1 MLARDK
7 GKEGTAE
14 VLKEL
19 ANMDRDLRERD
30 GEEVEL
36 HGGAGLLREN
46 DCTSSKSIDHALNS
60 LSRHASP
67 PPAASPSITRVSTGP
82 NARSTRLQPP

>member
-1 MLARDK
+1 MLAREK

-19 ANMDRDLRERD
+19 ANMDRDLRERERD

-36 HGGAGLLREN
+36 HGGAGLLGE
-46 DCTSSKSIDHALNS
+46 H
-60 LSRHASP
+60 
-67 PPAASPSITRVSTGP
+67 GP
-82 NARSTRLQPP
+82 KTTARQAT